1 MIYVSM
7 LITYC
12 VLETSPRGTEP
23 RYKLLLPTFL
33 IAVTAFIT
41 VAYMIGKNPI
51 FHQVAYGIIQ
61 TASTVRVI
69 YLLTSSS
76 SPLASKDKSSAGEVR
91 RREARRLY
99 SIGALTFLTGFL
111 IWNLDNIYCSQIR
124 EMRNELRRQG
134 LGWVAPWVNGHMWWH
149 YLTVRINVDKLS
161 VHD

>member
-69 YLLTSSS
+69 YLLDWSVDV
-76 SPLASKDKSSAGEVR
+76 P
-91 RREARRLY
+91 Y
-99 SIGALTFLTGFL
+99 GFPH
-111 IWNLDNIYCSQIR
+111 
-124 EMRNELRRQG
+124 MELGQ
-134 LGWVAPWVNGHMWWH
+134 
-149 YLTVRINVDKLS
+149 YLLFADSRDEE
-161 VHD
+161 